1 MSNLKSFFRDTF
13 VSIIGGLIVLALPY
27 IFKDMVALQVI
38 VLLTF
43 IVANYFIHIYTCNH
57 CQKKMNI
64 AVSTIDGIGGT
75 ESILSECNQHFYFMG
90 ISGNK
95 WIKRAKNF
103 EKTMQRIIAKHGTVR
118 FVLLNPNC
126 QDAKTLSLAGGNPSS
141 HIKDL
146 TIENLRALKRYK
158 DQGLDVTV
166 RVYSH
171 MPVFRIAVVNDRQKV
186 YVGSYKVDSNGENVP
201 QLIFSNG
208 KDINSTETILC
219 NQFIDYYNM
228 VWNSSDLKTI
238 DLGQVDD
245 VAYLLTV

>member
-1 MSNLKSFFRDTF
+1 MSKMKSFFRDTF
-13 VSIIGGLIVLALPY
+13 VSIIGGLVVLALPY
-27 IFKDMVALQVI
+27 IFKDMVALQI
-38 VLLTF
+38 TFLLSL
-43 IVANYFIHIYTCNH
+43 IVANYYIHIYTCNH
-57 CQKKMNI
+57 CQNKMNI

-75 ESILSECNQHFYFMG
+75 ESILSECSQHFYFMG

-103 EKTMQRIIAKHGTVR
+103 EKTMRCIIAKHGTVR
-118 FVLLNPNC
+118 FILINPNC
-126 QDAKTLSLAGGNPSS
+126 DDAKTLSLAGGNPIS
-141 HIKDL
+141 HIKDM
-146 TIENLRALKRYK
+146 TTDNLRSLKRLK
-158 DQGLDVTV
+158 DQGLDVIV

-171 MPVFRIAVVNDRQKV
+171 MPVFRIAIVNDREKV
-186 YVGSYKVDSNGENVP
+186 YVGSYKVDNNGENVP
-201 QLIFSNG
+201 QLIFNNG

-245 VAYLLTV
+245 DAYLLTV